1 MPEDLLRLIV
11 GEKEKKCTYSI
22 AWTRGGN
29 WLEAAITQI
38 KYTLG

>member
-22 AWTRGGN
+22 GWARGGN
-29 WLEAAITQI
+29 LLESAVSQNE
-38 KYTLG
+38 KRG